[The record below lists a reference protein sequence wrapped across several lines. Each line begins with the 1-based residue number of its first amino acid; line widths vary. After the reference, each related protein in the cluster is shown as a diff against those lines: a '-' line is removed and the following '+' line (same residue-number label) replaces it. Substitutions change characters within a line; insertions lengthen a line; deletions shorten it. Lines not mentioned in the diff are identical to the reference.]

1 MDYDIDLRVD
11 LNCEDDTGL
20 PWAFLR
26 DAKDPR
32 SSVRVRGW
40 WSGRAKL
47 RAVAQSLRSMENW
60 CGCGLYPGRSI
71 NTVIFSLNAVQPD
84 DRRVGH

>member
-47 RAVAQSLRSMENW
+47 RAVAQVAQIDGELVWVRP
-60 CGCGLYPGRSI
+60 LPGPVHQYSHLLAQRG
-71 NTVIFSLNAVQPD
+71 AA
-84 DRRVGH
+84 